1 MYPILFK
8 LGNFTIHTYGFFVAT
23 GFLAGIF
30 LAKHEAN
37 RVGEDSE
44 KITDL
49 CFYVLIAAIIG
60 SRIFYV
66 LTNLKYFAAEPLD
79 VFKIWNGGLVFYGG
93 FIAALIVLLV
103 YLKKHG
109 MPLWKILDIAAPS
122 LALGHF
128 FGRLGCFSAGCCY
141 GKLSDLPWAVTFS
154 NPDSLAPL
162 GVPLHPTQLYSA
174 ANNLIVFGFLFF
186 FKRVKKFEGQ
196 LFWIYVLLYG
206 ITRSIIEIFRG
217 DPRGGV
223 LFGILSVSQTIGAA
237 MSIIAVF
244 MLVVLGRRAAGV
256 SGKNA

>member
-1 MYPILFK
+1 K
-8 LGNFTIHTYGFFVAT
+8 LGSFTIHTYGFFVAT
-23 GFLAGIF
+23 GFLTGIF

-141 GKLSDLPWAVTFS
+141 GKLSDLPWAVTFT

-174 ANNLIVFGFLFF
+174 ANNLIIFGFLLL
-186 FKRVKKFEGQ
+186 FKRIKKFEGQ

-256 SGKNA
+256 SGENA

>member
-1 MYPILFK
+1 
-8 LGNFTIHTYGFFVAT
+8 
-23 GFLAGIF
+23 
-30 LAKHEAN
+30 
-37 RVGEDSE
+37 
-44 KITDL
+44 
-49 CFYVLIAAIIG
+49 
-60 SRIFYV
+60 
-66 LTNLKYFAAEPLD
+66 
-79 VFKIWNGGLVFYGG
+79 
-93 FIAALIVLLV
+93 
-103 YLKKHG
+103 
-109 MPLWKILDIAAPS
+109 PS

-141 GKLSDLPWAVTFS
+141 GKLPDLPWAVTFT

-174 ANNLIVFGFLFF
+174 ANNLIIFGFLLL
-186 FKRVKKFEGQ
+186 FKRIKKFEGQ

-256 SGKNA
+256 SGENA